1 MKSANGMGTITKMSG
16 NRRKP
21 WRLRGPRIFNE
32 KKKKFERITLGF
44 FETQKE
50 AITYQLAYFTDNT
63 DMLENTNI
71 KLIKKKKEKG
81 ITFEQVYNLWNKGAT
96 LKKSTERNRRTHF
109 KNSSKLHNMEIKN
122 INGILLNNV
131 FNSLNLSNGT
141 LRNLRSFWKNLW
153 DFAIT
158 NDFCSKNYATSL
170 KLPAKDKEKG
180 KRTAKR
186 DRPFTS
192 EEMEILWDN
201 IYTDKRNIID
211 IILIMCYTGLRSN
224 ELLSLRPRDVNLKY
238 RFLDIVNAKT
248 QAGIRKVPISD
259 KILPLIRKRLDFSKE
274 KLFLSED
281 KRIYKYDNLDNH
293 FRLLCNELNLSYH
306 TLHDTRH
313 TFASLLSNAGA
324 DPDTVI
330 KIIGH
335 GDYQVTLET
344 YVSKDL
350 NKMLDVVNMI

>member
-1 MKSANGMGTITKMSG
+1 
-16 NRRKP
+16 
-21 WRLRGPRIFNE
+21 
-32 KKKKFERITLGF
+32 
-44 FETQKE
+44 
-50 AITYQLAYFTDNT
+50 
-63 DMLENTNI
+63 
-71 KLIKKKKEKG
+71 
-81 ITFEQVYNLWNKGAT
+81 
-96 LKKSTERNRRTHF
+96 
-109 KNSSKLHNMEIKN
+109 
-122 INGILLNNV
+122 
-131 FNSLNLSNGT
+131 
-141 LRNLRSFWKNLW
+141 
-153 DFAIT
+153 
-158 NDFCSKNYATSL
+158 
-170 KLPAKDKEKG
+170 
-180 KRTAKR
+180 
-186 DRPFTS
+186 
-192 EEMEILWDN
+192 
-201 IYTDKRNIID
+201 
-211 IILIMCYTGLRSN
+211 MCYTGLRSN

-313 TFASLLSNAGA
+313 TFASLLSNARA

>member
-1 MKSANGMGTITKMSG
+1 M
-16 NRRKP
+16 
-21 WRLRGPRIFNE
+21 
-32 KKKKFERITLGF
+32 
-44 FETQKE
+44 
-50 AITYQLAYFTDNT
+50 
-63 DMLENTNI
+63 
-71 KLIKKKKEKG
+71 
-81 ITFEQVYNLWNKGAT
+81 
-96 LKKSTERNRRTHF
+96 
-109 KNSSKLHNMEIKN
+109 
-122 INGILLNNV
+122 
-131 FNSLNLSNGT
+131 
-141 LRNLRSFWKNLW
+141 
-153 DFAIT
+153 
-158 NDFCSKNYATSL
+158 
-170 KLPAKDKEKG
+170 KLPTKDKEKG

-186 DRPFTS
+186 DRPFS
-192 EEMEILWDN
+192 NEEMEILWNN

-211 IILIMCYTGLRSN
+211 IILIMCYTGLRAN

-274 KLFLSED
+274 KLFISDD

-293 FRLLCNELNLSYH
+293 FRLLCKELNLGYH